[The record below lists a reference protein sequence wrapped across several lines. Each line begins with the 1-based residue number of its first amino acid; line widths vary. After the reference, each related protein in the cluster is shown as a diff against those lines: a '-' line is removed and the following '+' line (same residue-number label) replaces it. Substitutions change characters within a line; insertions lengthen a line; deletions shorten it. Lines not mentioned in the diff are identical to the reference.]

1 MVTISAATASAGGTG
16 SGIILDADGDIL
28 TNMHV
33 VTLDGAAANAAIDVR
48 TSDGGVYPGTVV
60 GTDALADLAVVR
72 IDAEGLVPAALGDSA
87 KVNVGDTAIAIGAP
101 LGLSGTVTAAAR
113 ARVARAIVAKGSATH
128 GQLGLSGGVRPGT
141 GEEHTDDNA
150 RGCDQGVN
158 PLPPGVP
165 DMP

>member
-101 LGLSGTVTAAAR
+101 LGLR
-113 ARVARAIVAKGSATH
+113 ADGP
-128 GQLGLSGGVRPGT
+128 RP
-141 GEEHTDDNA
+141 
-150 RGCDQGVN
+150 
-158 PLPPGVP
+158 PPGP
-165 DMP
+165 GWRGQSSPRGQQRTGSWGSPAG